1 MPAMQQMLVGVGG
14 AYTFV
19 NSEASTLVAAMT
31 TQPDTTRKSLIDTL
45 VGALKNG
52 AISGTNIWNKL
63 DVLQIYAA
71 ADSQAAS
78 LNWITPGSNT
88 VTTSNSPTFT
98 ADRGYAGNGTNSF
111 VNTNF
116 TPSNGTKVAQ
126 NDCSYSI
133 WSRTTTEYANTG
145 NGGVDSVARR
155 FSFNPRNTT
164 DQYIYHLAEGAG
176 TTLSGSTDGTGLYT
190 GVRTAASV
198 TAAYRNGSSI
208 GTGSATSGGRT
219 TVPLYMCAFNNNG
232 TASSFVTRQ
241 YALFSMGQARTA
253 NEEADFYNAVQAY
266 MTAIGA

>member
-14 AYTFV
+14 AYTFA

-52 AISGTNIWNKL
+52 AISGSNIWSKL
-63 DVLQIYAA
+63 DILQIYAA

-78 LNWITPGSNT
+78 LNWVTPASNT
-88 VTTSNSPTFT
+88 ATVVNSPTFT
-98 ADRGYAGNGTNSF
+98 ADRGYAGNGTSSYVHTQF
-111 VNTNF
+111 V
-116 TPSNGTKVAQ
+116 PSNATKLGQ
-126 NDCSYSI
+126 NDVSYSV
-133 WSRTTTEYANTG
+133 WSRTAAGSANTG
-145 NGGVDSVARR
+145 NGATDAVARR
-155 FSFNPRNTT
+155 SSLNTRNTS
-164 DQYIYHLAEGAG
+164 DQVGYNLGEGVG
-176 TTLSGSTDGTGLYT
+176 TFLSGVTDGSGLFT
-190 GVRTAASV
+190 AVRTGASA
-198 TAAYRNGSSI
+198 TACYRNGSSL

-219 TVPLYMCAFNNNG
+219 TTSIFIGAFNNNG
-232 TASSFVTRQ
+232 AASSFVTRQ